1 MLHKATILGL
11 AAAASASF
19 VNPAHVA
26 ANLVARQTDG
36 SDATA
41 CISALA
47 ELITLIPTP
56 PPEIIEWAL
65 SNTAVTDPCSVS
77 IPDSI
82 APAVSSYQSVAIS
95 FLSAESAKISSIASV
110 CPDASSVLG
119 AIDQVTLTCDAGAS
133 ASKTGSTEA
142 TPTGGSA
149 TKSGSGSQ
157 TTGTG
162 TGTGTAAGG
171 SGSSST
177 QTAGGARETGF
188 VGAAIAAVGFLGV
201 VAAL

>member
-26 ANLVARQTDG
+26 ANLVARQTDA

-41 CISALA
+41 CISALG
-47 ELITLIPTP
+47 ELITLLPTP

-65 SNTAVTDPCSVS
+65 SNTAATDPCSVS

-95 FLSAESAKISSIASV
+95 FLSAESAKISSLVSA
-110 CPDASSVLG
+110 CPDASTVLG

-133 ASKTGSTEA
+133 KTTGSTEA

-149 TKSGSGSQ
+149 TKSGSGSGSQ
-157 TTGTG
+157 T

-171 SGSSST
+171 SRSSST